1 MAERIRRCEVRFTE
15 KEYDCLVKKAE
26 KAGQSVSAFIRESVN
41 KCEVRSAP
49 PPVYSQFIR
58 ELRRI
63 GSNIDQILRIAYTKA
78 PMQIP
83 ELKKA
88 LSSLLE
94 IEDKIET
101 LYFGDDI

>member
-1 MAERIRRCEVRFTE
+1 MKKRTHAFCLRLTEEEFKNLTRKAADAGISREEFCRRILNGAEVRA
-15 KEYDCLVKKAE
+15 C
-26 KAGQSVSAFIRESVN
+26 
-41 KCEVRSAP
+41 P
-49 PPVYSQFIR
+49 PPVYSEFIR

-94 IEDKIET
+94 IEDKIEN

>member
-1 MAERIRRCEVRFTE
+1 MRKRNHRIVFYLNDAEFEA
-15 KEYDCLVKKAE
+15 LNKKVE
-26 KAGQSVSAFIRESVN
+26 STSLSRESVI
-41 KCEVRSAP
+41 RSAFCGVRINEAP
-49 PPVYSQFIR
+49 PADYRQFIR

-88 LSSLLE
+88 LSGLLE